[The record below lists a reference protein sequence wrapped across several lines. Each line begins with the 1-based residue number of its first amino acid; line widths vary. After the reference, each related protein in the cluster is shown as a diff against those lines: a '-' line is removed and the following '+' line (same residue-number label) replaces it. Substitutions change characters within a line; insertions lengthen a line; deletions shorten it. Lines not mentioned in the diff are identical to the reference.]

1 VGAIYTKYKISKTK
15 IINMVGMVP
24 SGYYC
29 RPSFG
34 KKGNNPSTLT
44 YHKSKGWVNQD
55 TVLATVKNVL
65 SHEFVDCGYR
75 LMNSY
80 LQKDGYLI
88 NHKKLYRIMSEQ
100 GLLKFENR
108 IKRSGSGRK
117 FVKFRKVN
125 TARPFECLEMD
136 IKMVWISSVGKN
148 AYLLSI
154 IDVHTR
160 IILKDYFS
168 FSIKQD
174 KVIAFLSDLFLGL
187 QYPENVV
194 IRSDNGSRF
203 IANSVREYLGLIG
216 VQQEFTHIA
225 TPEENAH
232 IEAYHGILKKE
243 VFQRVDYR
251 TFGEIEQILKRYVI
265 FYNNTRL
272 HGLLGRITPTQKW
285 KQDKHLILM
294 NKLTA

>member
-1 VGAIYTKYKISKTK
+1 MTEAKMLKLEHR
-15 IINMVGMVP
+15 IN
-24 SGYYC
+24 
-29 RPSFG
+29 
-34 KKGNNPSTLT
+34 
-44 YHKSKGWVNQD
+44 
-55 TVLATVKNVL
+55 
-65 SHEFVDCGYR
+65 
-75 LMNSY
+75 
-80 LQKDGYLI
+80 
-88 NHKKLYRIMSEQ
+88 
-100 GLLKFENR
+100 
-108 IKRSGSGRK
+108 RSGSGRK

-125 TARPFECLEMD
+125 TSRPYECLEMD
-136 IKMVWISSVGKN
+136 IKMVWIPSVGKN

-160 IILKDYFS
+160 RILQDYFS
-168 FSIKQD
+168 FSIKQN

-187 QYPENVV
+187 EYPKNVV
-194 IRSDNGSRF
+194 IRSDNGSQF

-216 VQQEFTHIA
+216 VQQEFTHVA

-272 HGLLGRITPTQKW
+272 HGLLGRITPIEKW
-285 KQDKHLILM
+285 NQDKHLILS

>member
-1 VGAIYTKYKISKTK
+1 MGAIYTKYNISKTK

-136 IKMVWISSVGKN
+136 IKMVWIPSVGKN

-154 IDVHTR
+154 IDVHTHR
-160 IILKDYFS
+160 I
-168 FSIKQD
+168 
-174 KVIAFLSDLFLGL
+174 
-187 QYPENVV
+187 
-194 IRSDNGSRF
+194 
-203 IANSVREYLGLIG
+203 
-216 VQQEFTHIA
+216 
-225 TPEENAH
+225 
-232 IEAYHGILKKE
+232 
-243 VFQRVDYR
+243 
-251 TFGEIEQILKRYVI
+251 
-265 FYNNTRL
+265 
-272 HGLLGRITPTQKW
+272 
-285 KQDKHLILM
+285 
-294 NKLTA
+294 